1 MVRQYFITSYYVTA
15 HHRIVGSWMSKK
27 WLTFNVV
34 CSIVH
39 FVCSIVYFVCSI
51 VYLMIFSSLQ
61 KYICGIQRVIFTVL
75 NKNNPYFLTN
85 QNVPSTLNY
94 PCSHLKLS
102 FVVLLPVKIA
112 GLTYIGCVQL
122 CYDVL
127 CCVWLRY
134 VMSCSVVIG
143 CVG

>member
-27 WLTFNVV
+27 WLIFNVV

-102 FVVLLPVKIA
+102 FVVLLPVK
-112 GLTYIGCVQL
+112 TYIGCVML

-127 CCVWLRY
+127 CCVQL
-134 VMSCSVVIG
+134 CCVVSG
-143 CVG
+143 CVMICCVPL